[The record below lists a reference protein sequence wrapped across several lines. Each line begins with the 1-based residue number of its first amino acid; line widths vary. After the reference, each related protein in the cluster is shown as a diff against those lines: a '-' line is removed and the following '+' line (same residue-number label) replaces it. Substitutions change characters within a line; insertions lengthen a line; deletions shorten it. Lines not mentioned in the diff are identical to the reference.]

1 MGAKKPVAVVVG
13 GSIAGLSC
21 AHALISAGW
30 RATVIEKTAG
40 PPSGS
45 PTGAGLGLDPESLR
59 LVCRWT
65 SDPNFLDAA
74 TVPLSI
80 DINRATDSKRKVSRT
95 LTRDEGFNFRAA
107 HWADL
112 HSILLQALPPGTVVW
127 GHQFLS
133 FDVSNDKSFVV
144 TKSIVLPTD
153 EVVEIAGDLLVAAD
167 GCLSSIRRHFLPNF
181 KLSKDFSSA
190 PCRRP
195 CSIDGKL
202 SCVAITPCPQVRHNT
217 TPWPRLGLDGVH
229 NHKMHEEAEKVWV
242 PELSRIMKETEEPF
256 VNVIYD
262 SDPLPRLFWDNVVLI
277 GDAAHPTT
285 PHGLRSTNMS
295 IQDVGILGYCLEK
308 WGLEHL
314 SMALEEF
321 QRIRLPVVSKQ
332 VLHSRKLGRLKQGL
346 VVNGQETFDPM
357 TATPEE
363 CQQLQQRRI
372 PYFEAS
378 FFLREINSSIDEN
391 KAIIVVASIIG
402 HLVCILCFG
411 APTTR
416 ENVACALLRL
426 AQLDDLHIAIDGS
439 GAIPALV
446 ALLEIGGSHGKD
458 VAIVLFTLLA
468 SKDNSSLIVEV
479 VTPFITLLSHSDL

>member
-1 MGAKKPVAVVVG
+1 M
-13 GSIAGLSC
+13 I
-21 AHALISAGW
+21 
-30 RATVIEKTAG
+30 
-40 PPSGS
+40 
-45 PTGAGLGLDPESLR
+45 
-59 LVCRWT
+59 
-65 SDPNFLDAA
+65 
-74 TVPLSI
+74 
-80 DINRATDSKRKVSRT
+80 
-95 LTRDEGFNFRAA
+95 
-107 HWADL
+107 
-112 HSILLQALPPGTVVW
+112 Q
-127 GHQFLS
+127 
-133 FDVSNDKSFVV
+133 
-144 TKSIVLPTD
+144 
-153 EVVEIAGDLLVAAD
+153 
-167 GCLSSIRRHFLPNF
+167 
-181 KLSKDFSSA
+181 
-190 PCRRP
+190 
-195 CSIDGKL
+195 
-202 SCVAITPCPQVRHNT
+202 
-217 TPWPRLGLDGVH
+217 
-229 NHKMHEEAEKVWV
+229 KMHEEAEKVWV

-372 PYFEAS
+372 PYFE
-378 FFLREINSSIDEN
+378 EINSSIDEN

-426 AQLDDLHIAIDGS
+426 AQLDDLHLAIDGS
-439 GAIPALV
+439 GVIPALV

-468 SKDNSSLIVEV
+468 SKDNSSLIVEITILRYVPYSIRMPRPRFDASRIAAGSDV
-479 VTPFITLLSHSDL
+479 VVSVSYGVKCGGSPQINSLSFDSWQILHNSIQPGKLLDLATHVATLSHVRASFSARPPHPITTC

>member
-65 SDPNFLDAA
+65 SDPNFLHAA

-144 TKSIVLPTD
+144 TKSRVLPTD

-181 KLSKDFSSA
+181 KLRYTDSRSFQGSSVTIKA
-190 PCRRP
+190 
-195 CSIDGKL
+195 SNDMI
-202 SCVAITPCPQVRHNT
+202 Q
-217 TPWPRLGLDGVH
+217 
-229 NHKMHEEAEKVWV
+229 KMHEEAEKVWV

-372 PYFEAS
+372 PYFE
-378 FFLREINSSIDEN
+378 
-391 KAIIVVASIIG
+391 
-402 HLVCILCFG
+402 
-411 APTTR
+411 
-416 ENVACALLRL
+416 
-426 AQLDDLHIAIDGS
+426 
-439 GAIPALV
+439 
-446 ALLEIGGSHGKD
+446 GKPCT
-458 VAIVLFTLLA
+458 I
-468 SKDNSSLIVEV
+468 
-479 VTPFITLLSHSDL
+479 